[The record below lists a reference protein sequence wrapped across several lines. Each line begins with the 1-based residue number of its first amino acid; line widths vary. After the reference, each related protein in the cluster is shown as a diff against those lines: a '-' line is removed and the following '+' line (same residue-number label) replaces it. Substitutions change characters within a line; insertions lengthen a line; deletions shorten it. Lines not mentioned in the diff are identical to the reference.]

1 MSNETKTADTDESNS
16 YQLIASAGYTPFFHG
31 GVPFLLYKP
40 DARHYEE
47 KLTLRCMWG
56 SRKPIEALL
65 RDVRETANG
74 QMTLSKIIRV
84 SARYTVNNTS
94 RKHKLETI
102 NIDPRKKQ
110 ELLTDLQVFFAE
122 GTEDHY

>member
-1 MSNETKTADTDESNS
+1 M
-16 YQLIASAGYTPFFHG
+16 
-31 GVPFLLYKP
+31 LYKP

-65 RDVRETANG
+65 RDVRETANA
-74 QMTLSKIIRV
+74 QMTLLKIIRV
-84 SARYTVNNTS
+84 SARYTVNDTS
-94 RKHKLETI
+94 RKRRLETI
-102 NIDPRKKQ
+102 DMDPRKKQ

-122 GTEDHY
+122 